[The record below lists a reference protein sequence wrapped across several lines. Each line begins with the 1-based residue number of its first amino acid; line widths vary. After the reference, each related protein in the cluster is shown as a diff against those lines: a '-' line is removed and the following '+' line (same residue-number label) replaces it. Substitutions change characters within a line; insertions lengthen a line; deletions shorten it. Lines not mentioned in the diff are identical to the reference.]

1 MLQYLSCRPEARV
14 VSRRRGHQGPAE
26 PQTCS
31 RRVPE
36 TPQCQCQSYIQQ
48 RQPDISQQPHTA
60 LQRSG
65 VSRTQI
71 GHTHTHINTPS
82 WPSQHL
88 LGTFGTLGFPVNNAL
103 TLSLW
108 SRLLIGCSCCNGVII
123 IDQHYKPVTWKC
135 ASSIPPSLSPA
146 ELGMLGLWR
155 GERQSSLW
163 IQPVTPDVPLKA
175 RHCCSWT
182 DNWIPAARWDFWR
195 LVISF
200 YALIKKQT
208 SVNTLN
214 HWRWWQMMFLTIFSA
229 LNSFYEVFL

>member
-1 MLQYLSCRPEARV
+1 MWYFQSLPCTLLMLQYLSCRPEARV

-71 GHTHTHINTPS
+71 GHTHTHINTPL

-88 LGTFGTLGFPVNNAL
+88 LGTFGTFFRGSNQSGVGFPVNNAL

-123 IDQHYKPVTWKC
+123 IDQHYKPVTQKC

-155 GERQSSLW
+155 GEGQSHFRIWPLW
-163 IQPVTPDVPLKA
+163 IQSVSAAVTPDVPLKA
-175 RHCCSWT
+175 PS
-182 DNWIPAARWDFWR
+182 
-195 LVISF
+195 L
-200 YALIKKQT
+200 LL
-208 SVNTLN
+208 LN
-214 HWRWWQMMFLTIFSA
+214 G
-229 LNSFYEVFL
+229 

>member
-1 MLQYLSCRPEARV
+1 MTLTAPLRHLWDVGISSE
-14 VSRRRGHQGPAE
+14 
-26 PQTCS
+26 
-31 RRVPE
+31 
-36 TPQCQCQSYIQQ
+36 QCLNPFS
-48 RQPDISQQPHTA
+48 
-60 LQRSG
+60 
-65 VSRTQI
+65 
-71 GHTHTHINTPS
+71 
-82 WPSQHL
+82 
-88 LGTFGTLGFPVNNAL
+88 
-103 TLSLW
+103 W

-135 ASSIPPSLSPA
+135 ASSIPPSLLSRRA
-146 ELGMLGLWR
+146 RHAGIVTWGTSVL
-155 GERQSSLW
+155 SLNSARD
-163 IQPVTPDVPLKA
+163 PRRPLKA